1 MAKFKVR
8 IGPFFEVEAVEIE
21 EIEDAERWAAICE
34 KRALADR
41 QARIAYLMLGAVAA
55 ASIGGAI
62 VGWVDGSF
70 DELGT
75 VLAASSGWVVMVLR
89 PYFRKD

>member
-8 IGPFFEVEAVEIE
+8 IGRSFEVEAVEIE

-41 QARIAYLMLGAVAA
+41 EHIFTYYWQLKG
-55 ASIGGAI
+55 
-62 VGWVDGSF
+62 
-70 DELGT
+70 
-75 VLAASSGWVVMVLR
+75 
-89 PYFRKD
+89 P